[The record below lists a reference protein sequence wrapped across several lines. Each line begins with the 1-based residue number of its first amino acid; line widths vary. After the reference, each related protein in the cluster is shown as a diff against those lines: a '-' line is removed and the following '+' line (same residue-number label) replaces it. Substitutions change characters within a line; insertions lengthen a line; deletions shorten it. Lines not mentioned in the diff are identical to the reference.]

1 MGRKEGAKIESSSEL
16 KRVIV
21 DALDNMKG
29 QDIAVFDVRH
39 LTSVTDHMVIATG
52 RSDRHVRSLAN
63 AVLERCRAH
72 GSQPAGI
79 EGEAGGEWVLVDM
92 MDVVVHVMQTKARD
106 FYNLEKLWSLDP
118 PDRATTV

>member
-1 MGRKEGAKIESSSEL
+1 
-16 KRVIV
+16 
-21 DALDNMKG
+21 MKG
-29 QDIAVFDVRH
+29 QDIVVFDVRH

-63 AVLERCRAH
+63 AVLERCREQ
-72 GSQPAGI
+72 GLKPAGV

-92 MDVVVHVMQTKARD
+92 MDVIVHVMQAKARD